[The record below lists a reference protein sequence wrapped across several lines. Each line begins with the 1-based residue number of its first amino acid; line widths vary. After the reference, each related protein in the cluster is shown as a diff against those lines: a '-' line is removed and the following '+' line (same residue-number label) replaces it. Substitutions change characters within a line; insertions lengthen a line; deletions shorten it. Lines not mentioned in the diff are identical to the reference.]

1 MNKKTNTSFIEASV
15 WGANFFKGNFKRL
28 VKVKTKAD
36 PDNFFRHEHS
46 IPPLA
51 PSMRKRD

>member
-1 MNKKTNTSFIEASV
+1 VPISS
-15 WGANFFKGNFKRL
+15 KGNFKRL

-36 PDNFFRHEHS
+36 PDTFFRHEHS